1 MGRNASSD
9 MNNKMT
15 FKICL
20 GLILLA
26 LAVSGCGNSNN
37 SATQKTETA
46 AVAANTDSLVIT
58 IMGQRGKSILEVTES
73 AHNVD
78 YIASSVGAFV
88 KGIDSVESGNGYAW
102 LISVNDTMIKVAADK
117 FITSDNDTVR
127 WHLRK
132 ID

>member
-1 MGRNASSD
+1 

>member
-1 MGRNASSD
+1 

-88 KGIDSVESGNGYAW
+88 KGIDSVESGNGYFSPAIPLW
-102 LISVNDTMIKVAADK
+102 L
-117 FITSDNDTVR
+117 
-127 WHLRK
+127 
-132 ID
+132 